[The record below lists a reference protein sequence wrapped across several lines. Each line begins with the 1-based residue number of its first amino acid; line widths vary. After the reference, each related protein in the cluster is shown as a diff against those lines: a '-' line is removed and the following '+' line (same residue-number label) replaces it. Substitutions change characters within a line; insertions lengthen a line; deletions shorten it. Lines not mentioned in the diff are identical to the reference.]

1 VPDAPGCTLKISNF
15 FPSGLSAKIDLLQF
29 YCVDIIAAAEIL
41 SALTC
46 LWAIWLNTRRKT
58 AGWPIGLISVLLAA
72 LVYFDEG
79 LYAECG
85 LQFFYLISGVY
96 GWRQWRTAENI
107 SPESQVWHLPMKR
120 NEAIT
125 GILLALIASFFIYMV
140 LQRFSGAASP
150 LPDAL
155 ITGFSLLAQV
165 WLARK
170 KPENWLLW
178 MLLNIGSVGLYLQRE
193 LWFFAGLYFLLLLLA
208 VRGYLSWK
216 KTMQPC

>member
-1 VPDAPGCTLKISNF
+1 MESLPAS
-15 FPSGLSAKIDLLQF
+15 
-29 YCVDIIAAAEIL
+29 EIL

-58 AGWPIGLISVLLAA
+58 AGWPIGLVSVLLAA

-79 LYAECG
+79 LYAEGG

-96 GWRQWRTAENI
+96 GWWQWKAAERI
-107 SPESQVWHLPMKR
+107 SPENQVWHLPMKR
-120 NEAIT
+120 TEAIT
-125 GILLALIASFFIYMV
+125 GILLALIASFFIYLV
-140 LQRFSGAASP
+140 LQRFSGAVSP

-178 MLLNIGSVGLYLQRE
+178 MLLNIGSVGLYIQRE
-193 LWFFAGLYFLLLLLA
+193 LWFFAGLYFLLFLLA
-208 VRGYLSWK
+208 VRGYMLWK
-216 KTMQPC
+216 KSPLPC